1 MILLFWL
8 QLKVFSQYLARLLL
22 RTRVISKVLH
32 MYDIGIISKTA
43 FQIKLSKSLTKG
55 LVNSTYFSILRATI
69 TEIIQ

>member
-1 MILLFWL
+1 MILLSWL

-22 RTRVISKVLH
+22 RTGVISKVLH
-32 MYDIGIISKTA
+32 MYNIEIISKTA
-43 FQIKLSKSLTKG
+43 FQTELSKSLTKG

>member
-1 MILLFWL
+1 MILLSWL

-22 RTRVISKVLH
+22 RTGVISKVLH
-32 MYDIGIISKTA
+32 MYNIGIISKTA
-43 FQIKLSKSLTKG
+43 FQTELSKSLTKG